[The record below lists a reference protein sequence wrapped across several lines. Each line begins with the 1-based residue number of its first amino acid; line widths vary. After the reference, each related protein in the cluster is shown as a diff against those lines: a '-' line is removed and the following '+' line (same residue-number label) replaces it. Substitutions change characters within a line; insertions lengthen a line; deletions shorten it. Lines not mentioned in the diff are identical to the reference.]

1 MGPDPAVAAVR
12 LAVRRVL
19 AGSPPGAMVLA
30 AVSGGADS
38 LALAGALAFEA
49 PRSGRSAEGTS
60 GDPAGG
66 RPAGAVT
73 IDHGL
78 QEGSAERADAVVR
91 VLAGLGLDPVG
102 SIAVTVGESGGPEN
116 AARQARYA
124 ALDEAAV
131 RLGAA
136 VVLLGHTR
144 DDQAE
149 TVLLGL
155 ARGSGARSL
164 AGMPATFT
172 RHLPGSEVI
181 SLEDHEALDPTD
193 AVEVADP
200 VKVHYA
206 RPLLELDRATTRR
219 ACLVMG
225 LDPWD
230 DPHND
235 DPAYTRVRVRHEAL
249 PVLEHTLGP
258 GVKEALA
265 RTARLLRDDSDAL
278 EMYAARA
285 YRDAE
290 IPPDAAEGHVI
301 PPASSPSGPTVESA
315 TSTEAASTGTTG
327 AQSGADAAP
336 TALVALRIAALA
348 DLPRA
353 VRTRVL
359 RTAAIRAGSPPGTL
373 AAVHVDAVER
383 LVTAW
388 RGQRHVDLPG
398 GLRAFRRY
406 EKLLFGPADPGS

>member
-12 LAVRRVL
+12 LAVRRAL
-19 AGSPPGAMVLA
+19 AGTPPGAMVLA

-49 PRSGRSAEGTS
+49 PRSGR
-60 GDPAGG
+60 
-66 RPAGAVT
+66 PAGAVT

-91 VLAGLGLDPVG
+91 TLAGLGLDPVG
-102 SIAVTVGESGGPEN
+102 SVAVTVGERGGPEN

-136 VVLLGHTR
+136 AVLLGHTR

-164 AGMPATFT
+164 AGMPAAFT
-172 RHLPGSEVI
+172 RRLPGSEVI
-181 SLEDHEALDPTD
+181 SLDDHEALDPAD
-193 AVEVADP
+193 AVEVADA
-200 VKVHYA
+200 VSVRYV
-206 RPLLELDRATTRR
+206 RPLLDLDRATTRR
-219 ACLVMG
+219 ACLAMG

-249 PVLEHTLGP
+249 PVLERTLGP

-265 RTARLLRDDSDAL
+265 RTARMLRDDSEAL
-278 EMYAARA
+278 EMYATCA
-285 YRDAE
+285 YRDASVDG
-290 IPPDAAEGHVI
+290 PDA
-301 PPASSPSGPTVESA
+301 ESA
-315 TSTEAASTGTTG
+315 AG
-327 AQSGADAAP
+327 AAP
-336 TALVALRIAALA
+336 TAFVALRIAVLA

-373 AAVHVDAVER
+373 AAVHIDEVER

-406 EKLLFGPADPGS
+406 EKLLFGPAEPGS